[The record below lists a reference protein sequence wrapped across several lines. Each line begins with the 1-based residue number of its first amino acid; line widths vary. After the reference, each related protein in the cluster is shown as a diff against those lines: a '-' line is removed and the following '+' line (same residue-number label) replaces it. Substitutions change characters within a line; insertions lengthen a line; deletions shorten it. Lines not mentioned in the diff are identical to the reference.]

1 MQDILN
7 VVNLSKRYGS
17 RQAVAALNFH
27 IYQGE
32 IFGLL
37 GPNGAGKTTTIGMLT
52 GLVDPSGGQ
61 VIIDGLDL
69 RQNPLKAKAKI
80 GFVPQDFAFYPTL
93 SARDNLIFFGRIYG
107 LHGRLLRQR
116 IVDTLDM
123 VELTDRAGH
132 AVSTF
137 SHGMKRRLNIAI
149 GLLHHPRI
157 LILDEPTAGVDA
169 HMRQTIFENLKA
181 LNKRGLTAI
190 YTTHLMQEAQ
200 HLCHRVAIM
209 DKGNIIATDTPSALM
224 AASGKG
230 IIRIRLS
237 KPALREQ
244 MEPLAELGS
253 LTLLDSTV
261 FHIQLTADTADNIFE
276 NVAVLAQ
283 KADISIKGIDILE
296 PSLESVFLHLT
307 GRSAMIDDASF
318 PDNQKPGVE
327 DDP

>member
-1 MQDILN
+1 MQDILT
-7 VVNLSKRYGS
+7 VVNLTKRYGL
-17 RQAVAALNFH
+17 RQAVDALNFR
-27 IYQGE
+27 ICQGE

-52 GLVDPSGGQ
+52 GLVKPSGGQ
-61 VIIDGLDL
+61 VVIDGLDFG
-69 RQNPLKAKAKI
+69 QSPLKAKAKI

-93 SARDNLIFFGRIYG
+93 SAVDNLMFFGRIYG

-123 VELTDRAGH
+123 VELTDRAEH

-137 SHGMKRRLNIAI
+137 SNGMKRRLNIAI
-149 GLLHHPRI
+149 GLLHHPQI
-157 LILDEPTAGVDA
+157 LILDEPTVGVDA
-169 HMRQTIFENLKA
+169 HMRQTIIDNLKA
-181 LNKRGLTAI
+181 LNKEGLTVL
-190 YTTHLMQEAQ
+190 YTTHHMHEAER
-200 HLCHRVAIM
+200 LCDRVAIM
-209 DKGNIIATDTPSALM
+209 DKGKIIAMETPSALM

-244 MEPLAELGS
+244 IEPLAELGS
-253 LTLLDSTV
+253 LTLFDSTV
-261 FHIQLTADTADNIFE
+261 LHIQLAADTADNIFE
-276 NVAVLAQ
+276 KAAVLAE

-307 GRSAMIDDASF
+307 GRSVMIDEASF
-318 PDNQKPGVE
+318 PENRKLG
-327 DDP
+327 

>member
-1 MQDILN
+1 MQDILT

-27 IYQGE
+27 ICQGE

-61 VIIDGLDL
+61 VMIDGLDL

-123 VELTDRAGH
+123 VELTDRGGH

-157 LILDEPTAGVDA
+157 LILDEPTVGVDA
-169 HMRQTIFENLKA
+169 HMRQTIIDNLKA
-181 LNKRGLTAI
+181 LNKEGLTVL
-190 YTTHLMQEAQ
+190 YTTHHMHEAER
-200 HLCHRVAIM
+200 LCDRVAIIR
-209 DKGNIIATDTPSALM
+209 DGRIVVDESLDLLKSSSSHCVLVNI
-224 AASGKG
+224 G
-230 IIRIRLS
+230 
-237 KPALREQ
+237 
-244 MEPLAELGS
+244 
-253 LTLLDSTV
+253 
-261 FHIQLTADTADNIFE
+261 
-276 NVAVLAQ
+276 
-283 KADISIKGIDILE
+283 
-296 PSLESVFLHLT
+296 
-307 GRSAMIDDASF
+307 
-318 PDNQKPGVE
+318 
-327 DDP
+327 

>member
-1 MQDILN
+1 MQDILT

-27 IYQGE
+27 ICQGE

-61 VIIDGLDL
+61 VMIDGLDL

-116 IVDTLDM
+116 IVDTLQM
-123 VELTDRAGH
+123 VELADRAKH
-132 AVSTF
+132 TVSTF

-149 GLLHHPRI
+149 GLLHHPQI
-157 LILDEPTAGVDA
+157 LILDEPTIGVDA
-169 HMRQTIFENLKA
+169 HMRQTIVENLKT
-181 LNKRGLTAI
+181 LNKRGLTI
-190 YTTHLMQEAQ
+190 LYTTHHMQEAQ

-209 DKGNIIATDTPSALM
+209 DKGKIIAIDTPSALM

-237 KPALREQ
+237 KPVSRGQ
-244 MEPLAELGS
+244 MDPLADLGS
-253 LTLLDSTV
+253 LTLFDSTV
-261 FHIQLTADTADNIFE
+261 VHIQLAADTTDNIFGK
-276 NVAVLAQ
+276 VAVLAE
-283 KADISIKGIDILE
+283 KADIALTGIDILE

-307 GRSAMIDDASF
+307 GRSAMIDNASL
-318 PDNQKPGVE
+318 PDNQQPGVE

>member
-1 MQDILN
+1 MQDILT
-7 VVNLSKRYGS
+7 VVNLAKRYGS
-17 RQAVAALNFH
+17 RQAVDALNFR
-27 IYQGE
+27 ICQGE

-52 GLVDPSGGQ
+52 GLVKPSGGQ
-61 VIIDGLDL
+61 VVIDGLDFG
-69 RQNPLKAKAKI
+69 QSPLKAKAKI

-93 SARDNLIFFGRIYG
+93 SAVDNLMFFGRIYG

-123 VELTDRAGH
+123 VELTDRAEH

-137 SHGMKRRLNIAI
+137 SNGMKRRLNIAI
-149 GLLHHPRI
+149 GLLHHPQI
-157 LILDEPTAGVDA
+157 LILDEPTVGVDA
-169 HMRQTIFENLKA
+169 HMRQTIIDNLKA
-181 LNKRGLTAI
+181 LNKEGLTVL
-190 YTTHLMQEAQ
+190 YTTHHMHEAER
-200 HLCHRVAIM
+200 LCDRVAIM
-209 DKGNIIATDTPSALM
+209 DKGKIIAMETPSALM

-244 MEPLAELGS
+244 IEPLAELGS
-253 LTLLDSTV
+253 LTLFDSTV
-261 FHIQLTADTADNIFE
+261 LHIQLAADTADNIFE
-276 NVAVLAQ
+276 KVAVLAE

-307 GRSAMIDDASF
+307 GRSVMIDEAPF
-318 PDNQKPGVE
+318 PENRKLG
-327 DDP
+327 